1 MTFLAERLQFG
12 GCHRINQ
19 VVHGRD
25 QPAVRP
31 LIEDE
36 PLIEWMLNVPLNHD
50 GAPLEITFTYRTEQG
65 QRFRVYHI
73 ARILRNKAYIGIL
86 EYNFRQD
93 RGEREPVIVP
103 KFYPPIVD
111 AELFNRV
118 QEKVKST
125 SSFWQNAHAHRTD
138 YLLSGLVKCDACGHR
153 YVGTSAKG
161 GRFHYYTCQSYIKRG
176 KGACDAPLLN
186 KDRLEKGVLDQI
198 QQCILSPGNVRRY
211 IEMVIEQA
219 RSEQQPSAEEKA
231 VSFAIEDT
239 DAKLRRWEEALED
252 AAHRIKELRH
262 ERAAL
267 LKTRSSLEQKS
278 SSTAKILPIPTP
290 LMNTYIREMQER
302 LGQKDRL
309 QEGVFEGDNQRGESQ
324 RQRDYFDL
332 QDPLDR

>member
-1 MTFLAERLQFG
+1 
-12 GCHRINQ
+12 
-19 VVHGRD
+19 
-25 QPAVRP
+25 
-31 LIEDE
+31 
-36 PLIEWMLNVPLNHD
+36 
-50 GAPLEITFTYRTEQG
+50 
-65 QRFRVYHI
+65 
-73 ARILRNKAYIGIL
+73 
-86 EYNFRQD
+86 
-93 RGEREPVIVP
+93 VIVP